1 MGQGVLFL
9 SVFPPAVIYT
19 GILYTKRAQMLRIV
33 YCIVWLLS
41 SQILQQYL
49 LTSASS
55 CEQLEFARF
64 NLEVRTV
71 EHINITKL
79 FES

>member
-19 GILYTKRAQMLRIV
+19 GILYTKTAQVLLIV
-33 YCIVWLLS
+33 HCIVWLLS

-55 CEQLEFARF
+55 CVPLEFARF
-64 NLEVRTV
+64 NLEVRIF
-71 EHINITKL
+71 EH
-79 FES
+79 